1 MPARAESLRLCAE
14 RGYAMAGLLVA
25 IAVMGILMS
34 AALPVW
40 RTYMQREKEAE
51 LLFRGEQYV
60 RAIDLYQRRFPGAYP
75 TDLEAL
81 VEGRFL
87 RRLYL
92 DPMTGE
98 PFRVLTQGSAAT
110 ALGDAAAG
118 ADSETA
124 DPAGFGG
131 RAAGGPDGGRF
142 SDRLGRAST
151 GLGRASS
158 GSTSR
163 GFGRS
168 STGSTTTG
176 MGRSSSGST
185 GRGIGR
191 ASTGRLGRTSGST
204 GNGFGR
210 RSDTAGPGR
219 LSRAAGDTD
228 DELGGIVGVVSRS
241 SAASL
246 REYNGAARY
255 DQWLFVHAP
264 QAAAPG
270 AAGMPGAGGGVEVG
284 REGRVGLAPR
294 PARGLRDGAG
304 RNRGRRSAARPLAV
318 ANRFHATSESGLPTG
333 GYSDRR
339 EVCSRS
345 CQPAIRPSKV
355 ASRRS
360 MSVTVW
366 ARPVTVRARSSIRAV
381 SMPLVALIRVSVC
394 RQSRTTTAITMADE
408 SSSVQDIVSC

>member
-1 MPARAESLRLCAE
+1 MSASAESPRLCAE

-25 IAVMGILMS
+25 IGVMGILMS

-75 TDLEAL
+75 TDLDAL

-110 ALGDAAAG
+110 ALGDAAA
-118 ADSETA
+118 S
-124 DPAGFGG
+124 AGFGG
-131 RAAGGPDGGRF
+131 RAAGDDPDARTGGGRF

-158 GSTSR
+158 GSTGR

-168 STGSTTTG
+168 SPGSTTTG

-204 GNGFGR
+204 GSGFGR

-219 LSRAAGDTD
+219 LAAGDTD
-228 DELGGIVGVVSRS
+228 EELGGIVGVVSRS
-241 SAASL
+241 SEASL

-264 QAAAPG
+264 QASAPG
-270 AAGMPGAGGGVEVG
+270 AAGMPGADGGIDVG
-284 REGRVGLAPR
+284 REGRAGFAPR
-294 PARGLRDGAG
+294 STRGLRDGAG
-304 RNRGRRSAARPLAV
+304 RNRGSDPL
-318 ANRFHATSESGLPTG
+318 RG
-333 GYSDRR
+333 R
-339 EVCSRS
+339 
-345 CQPAIRPSKV
+345 
-355 ASRRS
+355 
-360 MSVTVW
+360 
-366 ARPVTVRARSSIRAV
+366 
-381 SMPLVALIRVSVC
+381 
-394 RQSRTTTAITMADE
+394 
-408 SSSVQDIVSC
+408 